1 MIVVD
6 TSVLSLAFRRRAK
19 RGPESP
25 LVRVFRRLVEEDQ
38 PVVIP
43 GIVLQE
49 LLSGVRGEDD
59 FERLLDILD
68 GFPIA
73 AAARA
78 HHVAAAKISN
88 ACRRAGISASTV
100 DCLIAAMAV
109 ESKAKLLTADED
121 FSRMARHCDLELFNT

>member
-6 TSVLSLAFRRRAK
+6 TSVLSLAFRRK
-19 RGPESP
+19 TKPGPELP
-25 LVRVFRRLVEEDQ
+25 LVGDFRRLVEEDQ

-49 LLSGVRGEDD
+49 LLSGVRAEDD
-59 FERLLDILD
+59 FLRLLDILD
-68 GFPIA
+68 GFPIFTA
-73 AAARA
+73 ATA
-78 HHVAAAKISN
+78 HHIAAAKISN
-88 ACRRAGISASTV
+88 ACRQSGISASAV

-121 FSRMARHCDLELFNT
+121 FSHIARHCDLQLYRT